1 MTAIRRWSFVDGA
14 LLVGLVAFAILAM
27 LATWAD
33 IFAYGTRD
41 SEQSHVLLAPVIVAW
56 LFWMRR
62 ERLRYC
68 APSHS
73 VLGPLLIL
81 ASWGIG
87 EFGFRTGMLVL
98 EHFSAVG
105 VLLGAALTVLGPRF
119 FLRFFPAAFA
129 ALFVLPIPGM
139 IRQRVAIPLQEVTAQ
154 VAHWI
159 LEVFGAPVVR
169 QGNLLS
175 INGQD
180 VAVAEACNGMRMAA
194 ALVVVAYVFAFS
206 RPLRTN
212 VRILIILLSPVVAVI
227 CNVIRLIPSV
237 LLYGYADA
245 GVADAFHDISGW
257 AILVV
262 AFLILWSVGA
272 LLRWLEVP
280 IEPYAVGRGWS
291 P

>member
-1 MTAIRRWSFVDGA
+1 MSGARKWTFGDGA
-14 LLVGLVAFAILAM
+14 LLVGLMVLSVVATF
-27 LATWAD
+27 ATWAD
-33 IFAYGTRD
+33 IFAYATRD
-41 SEQSHVLLAPVIVAW
+41 SEQSHVLLAPVIVVW

-73 VLGPLLIL
+73 LLGVCVVL
-81 ASWGIG
+81 ASWLIGIV
-87 EFGFRTGMLVL
+87 GFRTGTLVM

-105 VLLGAALTVLGPRF
+105 MLLGAALTVLGPRF
-119 FLRFFPAAFA
+119 YMKFLPAIA
-129 ALFVLPIPGM
+129 ATVFVLPVPGM

-154 VAHWI
+154 VTHWI
-159 LEVFGAPVVR
+159 LEIFGAPVMR
-169 QGNLLS
+169 LGNVLS

-206 RPLRTN
+206 SPLRTN
-212 VRILIILLSPVVAVI
+212 VRVLIILLSPVVAVL

-237 LLYGYADA
+237 FLYGYSTTE
-245 GVADAFHDISGW
+245 VADTFHDVSGW

-262 AFLILWSVGA
+262 AFGILWSVGA
-272 LLRWLEVP
+272 LMRWMEIP
-280 IEPYAVGRGWS
+280 IEPYAVGKGWS